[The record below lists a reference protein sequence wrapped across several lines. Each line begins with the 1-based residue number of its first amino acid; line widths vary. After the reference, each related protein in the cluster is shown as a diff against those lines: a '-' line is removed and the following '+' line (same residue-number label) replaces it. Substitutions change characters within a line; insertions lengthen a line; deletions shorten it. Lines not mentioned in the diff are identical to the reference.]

1 MLAAIVA
8 SLATVPFVY
17 SFEKARAREPK
28 PASAFVPD
36 LAEGVAFATLISWGF
51 VVRGLR
57 LRTSLR
63 RDNALV
69 IAYTLIGS
77 GVPGFVLGWLYWR
90 RGLAAAMVCHFAADL
105 VDKAILSLFGLA

>member
-51 VVRGLR
+51 VVLGLR

-69 IAYTLIGS
+69 IA
-77 GVPGFVLGWLYWR
+77 YWR